1 MYKRQVSRCSLNST
15 IILLLCTC
23 LFQAGKTNVIGYW
36 EGSGVGPSPSQEGS
50 QNQSN
55 RMEVQ
60 ERMLSRRYEDVIHRM
75 CWGQGTNS
83 GHRVLPEVMSTGDHR
98 RCSGIYSPVHVPTS
112 MPTVFVWSL
121 GLENSQFLRF
131 RSVSYTHLTLPTIH
145 VLCRSRWSPYH

>member
-1 MYKRQVSRCSLNST
+1 M
-15 IILLLCTC
+15 
-23 LFQAGKTNVIGYW
+23 IGYW

-60 ERMLSRRYEDVIHRM
+60 ERMLSRRYEDVIHRT

-131 RSVSYTHLTLPTIH
+131 R
-145 VLCRSRWSPYH
+145 